1 MRTEEIRVSHRDQVM
16 TPMPTFHH
24 WLWGAGSQWYT
35 TRDVLA
41 RYEDFRSGET
51 VFVVKAKGSEV
62 VAP

>member
-1 MRTEEIRVSHRDQVM
+1 MKVEEIRVSLRDQVM

-24 WLWGAGSQWYT
+24 WLWGAGYT
-35 TRDVLA
+35 TRDVIA

-51 VFVVKAKGSEV
+51 VFVAKAKGSEV